1 MDVIDG
7 DANLVRAFDLVSKC
21 NSEIEGLTKTLNEL
35 FEEELGQ
42 LPPNLKFKYQGE
54 PINGCGYDASE
65 YLTTDHAW
73 SFPLKQKF
81 KNRSADP
88 DMYIGYQ
95 VSMCGTRIFP
105 DEKAPMLHVFFW
117 EGAIDFDECYVNFP
131 LDEDS
136 TLSIDSSRLLVWGEK
151 TPSNWM
157 ERQWT
162 FSIKLTTMNNRQNL
176 LESVVKPALALMEMK
191 PAKEALPD
199 DLPGL
204 VIYPNTVLTMAATA

>member
-21 NSEIEGLTKTLNEL
+21 NLEIIGLTETLNDL

-42 LPPNLKFKYQGE
+42 LQNLPFKYQGI
-54 PINGCGYDASE
+54 PIHSFRNDTSE

-73 SFPLKQKF
+73 SFPLKQKG
-81 KNRSADP
+81 KRLPDP
-88 DMYIGYQ
+88 DSYVGYQ
-95 VSMCGTRIFP
+95 VSMCGTGILP
-105 DEKAPMLHVFFW
+105 DGKAPLLHIYFW
-117 EGAIDFDECYVNFP
+117 EGALDLVEYSIGFP
-131 LDEDS
+131 FDEDS

-151 TPSNWM
+151 NPSHWM

-162 FSIKLTTMNNRQNL
+162 FSIKLTAMNNRQNL

-191 PAKEALPD
+191 SAREALPD

-204 VIYPNTVLTMAATA
+204 VFYPNSVLATPTTV